1 MIYARQCFIYDP
13 SHPSCL
19 PSFSYPPLDVDY
31 TFSQLITTLFYC
43 PTGLAAYILFCRFFV
58 VLLYFSLY
66 IGISAVIPDT
76 EILYRKDY
84 TFDCSSG
91 LPFAHF
97 DSETL
102 LALQV

>member
-43 PTGLAAYILFCRFFV
+43 PTGLAAYILFRSLLSYFIS
-58 VLLYFSLY
+58 VL
-66 IGISAVIPDT
+66 I
-76 EILYRKDY
+76 
-84 TFDCSSG
+84 
-91 LPFAHF
+91 
-97 DSETL
+97 
-102 LALQV
+102 